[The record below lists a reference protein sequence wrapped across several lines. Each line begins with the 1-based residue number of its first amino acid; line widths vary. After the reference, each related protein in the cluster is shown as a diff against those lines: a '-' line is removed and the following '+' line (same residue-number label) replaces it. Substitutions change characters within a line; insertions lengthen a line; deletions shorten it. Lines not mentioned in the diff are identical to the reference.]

1 MNDNLPYFQQLILN
15 ACALNV
21 QKNIYMLTILLIVIG
36 IQKLIG

>member
-21 QKNIYMLTILLIVIG
+21 RENIYVLTILLIVIG